1 MLQDKLCQTT
11 GKIVTLKDITNIS
24 SSMQAKTTRN
34 DLEYCVQ
41 KLTEKYGTCMLSHL
55 SLYFLLFLCDISSG
69 ACVEV
74 VTSESK
80 IFQGLYFQD
89 EEIKNVFAAY
99 PEFVCIDATY
109 KLIELC
115 A

>member
-1 MLQDKLCQTT
+1 MYILCQTT
-11 GKIVTLKDITNIS
+11 GKIVTLKDITNTS
-24 SSMQAKTTRN
+24 SSMQAKITHN

-80 IFQGLYFQD
+80 VFQGLIF
-89 EEIKNVFAAY
+89 KMKKWK
-99 PEFVCIDATY
+99 TY
-109 KLIELC
+109 LQHTPSLYV
-115 A
+115 